1 MICTAHGSWVG
12 PALHTNPAQSHTTAG
27 EELLDDISVDD
38 ISVDDLSVDD
48 LSANDPSE
56 RWKPCILGSD
66 VDFYII
72 PQSCSGRR
80 CSGHVFLSVFSPSQV
95 SRGSFMLAIFLVF
108 FFL

>member
-48 LSANDPSE
+48 LSEHDLS
-56 RWKPCILGSD
+56 LD
-66 VDFYII
+66 D
-72 PQSCSGRR
+72 
-80 CSGHVFLSVFSPSQV
+80 LSVGDLSV
-95 SRGSFMLAIFLVF
+95 RGT
-108 FFL
+108 